1 MFMHIPESRC
11 HAILK
16 CRKDGF
22 DVDDD
27 PRKLGST
34 ELLRVRMRLADDY
47 TVAAV
52 VGGSIAESSCV
63 AGGYLSPSGL
73 GS

>member
-1 MFMHIPESRC
+1 MFMHIPVSWC
-11 HAILK
+11 HAIKK

-27 PRKLGST
+27 LRKHNST
-34 ELLRVRMRLADDY
+34 ELLEERMRLGDDY

-52 VGGSIAESSCV
+52 VGGSIAE
-63 AGGYLSPSGL
+63 
-73 GS
+73 